1 MIRIKVIEVKECFKL
16 ITILTTILMFV
27 LFFSVLMVEMKDS
40 SVVKAHGMETAL
52 KIDNISKDQDI
63 HENIFVMIMNKAIPL
78 MDVMYEETYGAKDY
92 KGIMKLALS
101 RLIHFDY
108 RDPKTLL
115 QAQIPIVREVDPSI
129 SIQPV
134 NSGKAITPDDVAEP
148 LLEVPDVPSNTSTDK
163 ELPSTPQTPGL
174 PSDSRPVTA
183 DPMPGLEIVSSAIPA
198 KMPNKLKLDAKKP
211 TIFIYHT
218 HATES
223 YLPESA
229 GNFHSLENRKYTVRH
244 VGDKLEE
251 HLIKKG
257 YKIIHDDT
265 VHDHPSYEQSYVRSL
280 ETLSQN
286 LKEKPSLKIIFDIHR
301 DAVMNQTQSNNSI
314 LIGGEKV
321 AKFQLILGGKNNN
334 YDQLKTFADYVYA
347 KSESM
352 YPGLAKKSLM
362 KDYAKF
368 NQYNSDYYLL
378 IEVGNISNHIDEA
391 VLTTKYVAEI
401 MDAVIKD
408 IQE

>member
-1 MIRIKVIEVKECFKL
+1 M
-16 ITILTTILMFV
+16 
-27 LFFSVLMVEMKDS
+27 
-40 SVVKAHGMETAL
+40 
-52 KIDNISKDQDI
+52 KIDKTNQNQDI
-63 HENIFVMIMNKAIPL
+63 HENIFVMMMNKAIPL
-78 MDVMYEETYGAKDY
+78 MDVMYEETYGSKDY

-115 QAQIPIVREVDPSI
+115 QAQIPIVREVDPNI
-129 SIQPV
+129 SMQPV
-134 NSGKAITPDDVAEP
+134 NSSKAITPDDVAEP
-148 LLEVPDVPSNTSTDK
+148 PSEIPDVQHNTEVNDEQHSRAKTSEVPSDVQPT
-163 ELPSTPQTPGL
+163 
-174 PSDSRPVTA
+174 TA
-183 DPMPGLEIVSSAIPA
+183 DPMPGLEIVSSMIPA
-198 KMPNKLKLDAKKP
+198 KMPNKVKLDDKKP
-211 TIFIYHT
+211 TIFIFHT

-229 GNFHSLENRKYTVRH
+229 GNFHSLENRKYTVRQ

-286 LKEKPSLKIIFDIHR
+286 LKEKPSLKIVFDVHR
-301 DAVMNQTQSNNSI
+301 DAVMNQVQSNNSI
-314 LIGGEKV
+314 LIEGDKV
-321 AKFQLILGGKNNN
+321 AKFQLILGGKNSN
-334 YDQLKTFADYVYA
+334 YDQLKTFADYFYA

-378 IEVGNISNHIDEA
+378 IEIGNISNHVDEA
-391 VLTTKYVAEI
+391 VRTTKYVAEI
-401 MDAVIKD
+401 MDAVIQD
-408 IQE
+408 IKE